1 MDQVIG
7 QLVLKLEQMELPI
20 IWLPLI
26 RYLNI
31 FLLNFDSWMHIA
43 QMHRLNLCP
52 LRLHIWI
59 KIMNHLHQPFSSS
72 FMNSCG
78 SWKILFVTLKCEIE
92 NIWPS
97 ILAEVGDRVD
107 MTHVSPSPAV
117 TRHLHPGPWPM
128 APGSLHK
135 YWPDWISH
143 LSGVQFNIFRP
154 LIDFAIL
161 FLPSIKIK
169 TKDI

>member
-107 MTHVSPSPAV
+107 MTHVSPVPRGHPPSAPRALTHGTWV
-117 TRHLHPGPWPM
+117 TPQILTRLDFS
-128 APGSLHK
+128 SLR
-135 YWPDWISH
+135 S
-143 LSGVQFNIFRP
+143 
-154 LIDFAIL
+154 
-161 FLPSIKIK
+161 SI
-169 TKDI
+169 

>member
-97 ILAEVGDRVD
+97 ILAEVGTGWTWHMCPR
-107 MTHVSPSPAV
+107 PPRSPAIC
-117 TRHLHPGPWPM
+117 TQGPDPWHLGHTTNTDQIGF
-128 APGSLHK
+128 L
-135 YWPDWISH
+135 ISQEFN
-143 LSGVQFNIFRP
+143 LIFSGR
-154 LIDFAIL
+154 
-161 FLPSIKIK
+161 
-169 TKDI
+169 